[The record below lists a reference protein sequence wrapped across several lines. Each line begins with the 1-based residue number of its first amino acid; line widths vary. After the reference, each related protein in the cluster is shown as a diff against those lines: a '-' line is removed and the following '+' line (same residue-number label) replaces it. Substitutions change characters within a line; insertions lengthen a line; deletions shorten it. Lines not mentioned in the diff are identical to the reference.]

1 MRKIPMV
8 AQNLVLKQP
17 CIQRII
23 LLKFQDKSVTVLQKN
38 TKNLNFNF
46 LKIRIIHKL
55 GKIKVNE
62 HALKKV
68 SVHK

>member
-38 TKNLNFNF
+38 TKISSFTSHKIKIT
-46 LKIRIIHKL
+46 LKL
-55 GKIKVNE
+55 DEIKVNE
-62 HALKKV
+62 HAP
-68 SVHK
+68 

>member
-1 MRKIPMV
+1 MRIIPMV

-38 TKNLNFNF
+38 TKNLNFTF

-55 GKIKVNE
+55 DEIKVNE
-62 HALKKV
+62 QAP
-68 SVHK
+68 

>member
-8 AQNLVLKQP
+8 ALNSVLKQP

-38 TKNLNFNF
+38 TKNLYFTF
-46 LKIRIIHKL
+46 QKIIIIHKL
-55 GKIKVNE
+55 DEIKVNE
-62 HALKKV
+62 HAP
-68 SVHK
+68 

>member
-1 MRKIPMV
+1 MV

-38 TKNLNFNF
+38 TKNLKFTF
-46 LKIRIIHKL
+46 LKIRIVHKL
-55 GKIKVNE
+55 VKIKVNE
-62 HALKKV
+62 HAP
-68 SVHK
+68 